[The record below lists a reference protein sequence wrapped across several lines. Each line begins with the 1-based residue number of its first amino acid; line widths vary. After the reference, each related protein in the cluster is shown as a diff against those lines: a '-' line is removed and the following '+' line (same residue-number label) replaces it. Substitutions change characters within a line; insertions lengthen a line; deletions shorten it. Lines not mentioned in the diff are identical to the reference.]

1 MNDLRLH
8 WLLRWGVDTWLYG
21 LSRVDVADWL
31 ANWLL
36 LVDRLLV
43 DRLLLVDLS
52 SWDWLVLLR
61 VCIGDLFGALGK
73 LTWLVVR
80 IDGRIGGVGEV
91 SVELADVGEIELPAN
106 ANSKAD
112 RP

>member
-1 MNDLRLH
+1 MRLH
-8 WLLRWGVDTWLYG
+8 WLLRRGIDTWLHG

-36 LVDRLLV
+36 LVDRLL
-43 DRLLLVDLS
+43 LVDLPG
-52 SWDWLVLLR
+52 WDWLVLLR

-80 IDGRIGGVGEV
+80 IDGSISGVSEV
-91 SVELADVGEIELPAN
+91 GVELADVGEIELPAE
-106 ANSKAD
+106 AKSEAD